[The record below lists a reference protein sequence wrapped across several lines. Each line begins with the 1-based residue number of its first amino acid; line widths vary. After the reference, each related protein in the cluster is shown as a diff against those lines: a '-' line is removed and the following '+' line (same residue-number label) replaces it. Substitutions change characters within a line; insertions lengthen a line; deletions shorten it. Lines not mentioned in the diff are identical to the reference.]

1 MITTVRARI
10 VTELEFW
17 IDNERCGSRRD
28 YNRDGG
34 VERVWLAVA
43 STALNERGEGGTET
57 ESEPW
62 TSVLYAAWSLSAGYL
77 AYS

>member
-1 MITTVRARI
+1 MITTMRARI
-10 VTELEFW
+10 VTELEYW
-17 IDNERCGSRRD
+17 IGNERRGSRRD

-43 STALNERGEGGTET
+43 STALNERGGGT

-62 TSVLYAAWSLSAGYL
+62 TSSVLYAAWSVSPAI
-77 AYS
+77 